1 MKTPCEADEV
11 IKLLNGRWFAKKK
24 ISAETWDGK
33 TKYEIEESEAERDKR
48 LKKWGSFLET
58 DDKEGSNSENM
69 DTEVNKNIESESTK
83 LHASTESSESTGGQ
97 MKSSSSSP
105 ENKMQP
111 QTSTESTEG
120 LVNTSVE
127 MEEVIGENGDK
138 SSVVSMCNDKS
149 TISQNEDDKN
159 G

>member
-24 ISAETWDGK
+24 VSAETWDGK
-33 TKYEIEESEAERDKR
+33 TKFEIEESEAERDKR
-48 LKKWGSFLET
+48 LKKWGSFLES
-58 DDKEGSNSENM
+58 DDKERSNSENM
-69 DTEVNKNIESESTK
+69 DTEVSKNIESESTK
-83 LHASTESSESTGGQ
+83 LHASTESTGGQ

-105 ENKMQP
+105 ENKTQP

-127 MEEVIGENGDK
+127 MEEVIGEEGDK
-138 SSVVSMCNDKS
+138 SSLVSICNDKS
-149 TISQNEDDKN
+149 AISQNENDKN